1 MKKFLTNT
9 EKNKIIK
16 EREKAIIESFAK
28 NYNRIKRLD
37 EDEVKPISES
47 LLAIGG
53 AVVLAGIVA
62 KAVGTIKNNMLAK
75 RFEKTGEKEEVKG
88 PKGGHL
94 IMYGY
99 KDKKDGKHYWGFD
112 FQETRG
118 DAGYNEINTMLF
130 NDDTAAEVKN
140 YIVKDGSGQRP
151 TGIEGAEGYHDDY
164 FGPYKSDVRIY
175 RGTDENEEIDE
186 NEIPKETS
194 LEKTGEIVANK
205 LEQVLSPEEINF
217 LKQAYTKGGKEMVAK
232 AIERATN
239 NSANEGAEPPAEGD
253 MGMSRNEIKL
263 RQILDKIISYGAIGG
278 VGGIIPAAAAGAST
292 EVVVGLAIAALVG
305 FMFKDAAWWKSKGHH
320 YDAQDKYGLKENDE
334 DYEKIGREVEYGINP
349 YEEQPS
355 KNELNDDLL
364 EFDIP
369 EWALSSLINGDDSG
383 LEDDDIR
390 KIEDFTSRVVSKY
403 GNAHFMMNDIE
414 GEDNLGFKHSNDID
428 NLGSNVYRLYI
439 RPSKSEEPMNEYG
452 LQENNGDNL
461 NKNQSGIDQ
470 NTTLAYKIIKKIT
483 DLLKDDMY
491 SEPDE
496 YGMTTPE
503 LLKAFYYNFDSVD
516 DGNGK
521 LIGFKKGDL
530 TSFVKRAKNYL
541 MNRDFV
547 VIGDNGVID
556 VNNSN
561 HPEVAKLLKKL
572 ETL

>member
-1 MKKFLTNT
+1 
-9 EKNKIIK
+9 
-16 EREKAIIESFAK
+16 
-28 NYNRIKRLD
+28 
-37 EDEVKPISES
+37 
-47 LLAIGG
+47 
-53 AVVLAGIVA
+53 
-62 KAVGTIKNNMLAK
+62 
-75 RFEKTGEKEEVKG
+75 
-88 PKGGHL
+88 
-94 IMYGY
+94 
-99 KDKKDGKHYWGFD
+99 
-112 FQETRG
+112 
-118 DAGYNEINTMLF
+118 
-130 NDDTAAEVKN
+130 
-140 YIVKDGSGQRP
+140 
-151 TGIEGAEGYHDDY
+151 
-164 FGPYKSDVRIY
+164 
-175 RGTDENEEIDE
+175 
-186 NEIPKETS
+186 
-194 LEKTGEIVANK
+194 
-205 LEQVLSPEEINF
+205 
-217 LKQAYTKGGKEMVAK
+217 
-232 AIERATN
+232 
-239 NSANEGAEPPAEGD
+239 
-253 MGMSRNEIKL
+253 
-263 RQILDKIISYGAIGG
+263 
-278 VGGIIPAAAAGAST
+278 
-292 EVVVGLAIAALVG
+292 
-305 FMFKDAAWWKSKGHH
+305 
-320 YDAQDKYGLKENDE
+320 
-334 DYEKIGREVEYGINP
+334 
-349 YEEQPS
+349 
-355 KNELNDDLL
+355 
-364 EFDIP
+364 
-369 EWALSSLINGDDSG
+369 
-383 LEDDDIR
+383 
-390 KIEDFTSRVVSKY
+390 
-403 GNAHFMMNDIE
+403 MMNDIE